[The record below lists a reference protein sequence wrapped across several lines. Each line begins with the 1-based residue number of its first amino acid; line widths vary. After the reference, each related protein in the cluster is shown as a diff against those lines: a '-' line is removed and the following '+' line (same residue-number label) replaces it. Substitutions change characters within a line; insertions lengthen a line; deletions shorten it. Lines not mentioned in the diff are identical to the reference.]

1 MTKKIFYFLPLL
13 LITVLIGCNSGKK
26 DTITYFGG
34 KIINPKSN
42 KVILFSM
49 DKVIDTFYLDQDDK
63 FLGKLKNVNEG
74 LYYFFHG
81 DENQYFYLEPK
92 DSLMLRLNTWDFDES
107 LVFAGEGAERNNIL
121 VDCYIENE
129 KEQKAFKAYYDLQ
142 PKKFEKKVAYLTN
155 LKLKTFDEYLENH
168 PNETDG
174 FKEILKVAL
183 TFPLYERIE
192 KYPIIYAKR
201 SESGNFPKLDA
212 SFFEYRNQLQI
223 DKDSLMYYPPYFQ
236 YVRTLLYSKTYAL
249 GHPAVKSNYSAK
261 FTIDL
266 LKTIDQNINSEVSK
280 NVFLKQTVISHFYN
294 KSSCQIHEE
303 PFDLFFELSTN
314 KEDKEQIQN
323 IINDS
328 KAVIKNNLLPSF
340 NVIDSTH
347 TKKPIREII
356 KNKNV
361 LLFFWSTEYYTENF
375 ITSRIN
381 YLSQA
386 YPTVSFIQIKMDG
399 AIEKNTINTNA
410 IKNQYYI
417 DTKSHANTFLTSKM
431 PRCILVNK
439 HGKVTNG
446 YASFSSFNINPYLK
460 ALSEN

>member
-1 MTKKIFYFLPLL
+1 MTKKLFYLLPILL
-13 LITVLIGCNSGKK
+13 LTAFIGCDSSKK

-34 KIINPKSN
+34 KIINPKSD
-42 KVILFSM
+42 KVVLYSM
-49 DKVIDTFYLDQDDK
+49 DKVIDTFYLDEENK
-63 FLGKLKNVNEG
+63 FLGKLKNANEG

-121 VDCYIENE
+121 VDCYLENE
-129 KEQKAFKAYYDLQ
+129 KEQKNFNDYYDLQ

-155 LKLKTFDEYLENH
+155 LKLRTYNEYLESH
-168 PNETDG
+168 PDETDG

-192 KYPIIYAKR
+192 KYPIIYAKH
-201 SESGNFPKLDA
+201 SESGNLPKIEN
-212 SFFEYRNQLQI
+212 SFFAYRKQLKI

-249 GHPAVKSNYSAK
+249 GHPVVKSNYSAK

-266 LKTIDQNINSEVSK
+266 LKTIDKNINSEISK
-280 NVFLKQTVISHFYN
+280 NVFLKQTVVSHFYN

-314 KEDKEQIQN
+314 KEDKKQIQN

-328 KAVIKNNLLPSF
+328 KAVIKNNLLPDF

-347 TKKPIREII
+347 TQKPISKII

-375 ITSRIN
+375 INSRIN
-381 YLSQA
+381 YLSEA
-386 YPTVSFIQIKMDG
+386 YPTVTFIQINIDG
-399 AIEKNTINTNA
+399 INQDSFKNTGVTN
-410 IKNQYYI
+410 QFYL
-417 DTKSHANTFLTSKM
+417 DSKSHANTFLTSKM

-439 HGKVTNG
+439 QGKVTNG